1 MENQKPLINI
11 SKILGNQ
18 PNENKNIMY
27 GENAEKFIKSK

>member
-18 PNENKNIMY
+18 SNENKNIMY
-27 GENAEKFIKSK
+27 GENA